1 MGRYPGL
8 RNLFNPTEQIT
19 MLQKIMRAMYVV
31 FFLLSFLVLAVS
43 STTKL
48 DLQPIERASV
58 AVFGIVNAIVFSEL
72 AFEKKRKG

>member
-1 MGRYPGL
+1 
-8 RNLFNPTEQIT
+8 

>member
-1 MGRYPGL
+1 
-8 RNLFNPTEQIT
+8 
-19 MLQKIMRAMYVV
+19 MRAMYVV